1 MFLLNKA
8 LIGGYIDDEQDH
20 TLSISP
26 YLDDNLEHTWYYFRL
41 GSEGSL
47 NGKPFN
53 LSNSI
58 NSKFLTLKPNDL
70 AFIKSYETF
79 TLSAK
84 IMGILGQCSEIT
96 NMGLQLINSPF
107 IDPKFNKPLR
117 FGLKNLSNEDAILEF
132 GVTKIG
138 KVSFFDI
145 SDTYPIIIDESS
157 TFAKRFRPNKKNNE
171 R

>member
-1 MFLLNKA
+1 
-8 LIGGYIDDEQDH
+8 
-20 TLSISP
+20 
-26 YLDDNLEHTWYYFRL
+26 
-41 GSEGSL
+41 
-47 NGKPFN
+47 
-53 LSNSI
+53 
-58 NSKFLTLKPNDL
+58 
-70 AFIKSYETF
+70 
-79 TLSAK
+79 
-84 IMGILGQCSEIT
+84 MGILGQCSEIT